1 LRDAVC
7 KNLPI
12 CVSLAVKIRAMKKF
26 PSLNAIPRKYQRIIR
41 NKAIERART
50 RIVVAG
56 GNPADFSQQDLEIV
70 VKEEEDKLKSSVREK
85 GLLAVLA
92 LFGINFFS

>member
-1 LRDAVC
+1 L
-7 KNLPI
+7 
-12 CVSLAVKIRAMKKF
+12 
-26 PSLNAIPRKYQRIIR
+26 
-41 NKAIERART
+41 
-50 RIVVAG
+50 AG

-70 VKEEEDKLKSSVREK
+70 VEEEEDKLKSSVREK